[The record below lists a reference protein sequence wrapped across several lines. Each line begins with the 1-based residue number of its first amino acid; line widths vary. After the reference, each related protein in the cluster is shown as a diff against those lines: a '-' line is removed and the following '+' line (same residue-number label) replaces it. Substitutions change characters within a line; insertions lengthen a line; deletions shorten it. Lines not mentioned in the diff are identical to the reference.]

1 MEILGYHDSIHARG
15 TSAFTATGGR
25 KCLVE
30 NRTITKMQN
39 TERRSFL
46 QLAFA
51 GHDDTLTISEKQQA
65 AWMANLPIP
74 MLGQYRSNLA
84 RLRGIAFDIGTQ
96 DFNPA
101 LLVQAHDL
109 DAALTSNGIPHEFE
123 EFTGTHTDKLAERVE
138 IKLLPFF
145 SRVLQ

>member
-1 MEILGYHDSIHARG
+1 MDLPTIRVNS
-15 TSAFTATGGR
+15 SNS
-25 KCLVE
+25 CE

-74 MLGQYRSNLA
+74 MLRQYRSNLA
-84 RLRGIAFDIGTQ
+84 RLRGSEYLSRSASTSAFDSGTTGS
-96 DFNPA
+96 PA
-101 LLVQAHDL
+101 
-109 DAALTSNGIPHEFE
+109 
-123 EFTGTHTDKLAERVE
+123 GTE
-138 IKLLPFF
+138 IARIY
-145 SRVLQ
+145 S